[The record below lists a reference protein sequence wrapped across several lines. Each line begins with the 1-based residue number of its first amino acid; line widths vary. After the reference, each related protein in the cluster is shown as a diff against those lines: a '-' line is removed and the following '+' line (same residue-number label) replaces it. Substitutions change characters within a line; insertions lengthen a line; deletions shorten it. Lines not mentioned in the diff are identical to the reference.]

1 MFRHPGE
8 GRDLTGA
15 SWLAGRDPGLRRD
28 DDGEWTR
35 SASHP
40 IPVSEP
46 SFVTANPSQID
57 NIICLLYP
65 APMDETLA
73 MLDDAGTARVALSPL
88 RRELL
93 ARLREPASAAGL
105 AEALGVPRQKIGY
118 HLRVLEK
125 AGLIGAVSTRK
136 RRGFTETLFE
146 ARSGA
151 WLIDP
156 MLLAPAGADAA
167 GKQDRFAAAHLVRT
181 AAGIVRDVSRMQE
194 AAADE
199 GSRLL
204 TFTVEADVAFARP
217 SDIECFAARVADALA
232 AIAADFA
239 SPGEARRY
247 RVTIAGHPA
256 AATREPPAIN

>member
-1 MFRHPGE
+1 M
-8 GRDLTGA
+8 
-15 SWLAGRDPGLRRD
+15 
-28 DDGEWTR
+28 
-35 SASHP
+35 
-40 IPVSEP
+40 SE
-46 SFVTANPSQID
+46 S
-57 NIICLLYP
+57 
-65 APMDETLA
+65 LA

-125 AGLIGAVSTRK
+125 TGLIAEVSTRK
-136 RRGFTETLFE
+136 RRGFTEKLFE
-146 ARSGA
+146 ARSDA
-151 WLIDP
+151 LLIDP
-156 MLLAPAGADAA
+156 MLLVPADPGAVD
-167 GKQDRFAAAHLVRT
+167 KQDRFAAAHLMRT
-181 AAGIVRDVSRMQE
+181 AAGIVRDVSRMQG
-194 AAADE
+194 AAEDE

-217 SDIECFAARVADALA
+217 SDIERFAARLSDALS

-239 SPGEARRY
+239 PPGEGRRY